1 VLERIAALGALTITV
16 FLVAACAS
24 IGRGSSHAGGS
35 VTITPESA
43 GRTIELRSVQELL
56 VRLPSNPATGYRW
69 SLAAAPADVLKL
81 EGLPSFERYPGG
93 AGAVGAPGIEIWR
106 FSLARKGQQ
115 ILRFDYRLPW
125 EADAPPARQ
134 LSFTVTVR

>member
-1 VLERIAALGALTITV
+1 
-16 FLVAACAS
+16 
-24 IGRGSSHAGGS
+24 

-43 GRTIELRSVQELL
+43 GRTIELRSDQGLL

-81 EGLPSFERYPGG
+81 EGPPAVERNPAG
-93 AGAVGAPGIEIWR
+93 AGMGAPGIEIWR

-115 ILRFDYRLPW
+115 TPRFDYCLPW
-125 EADAPPARQ
+125 ESDAPPGRQ